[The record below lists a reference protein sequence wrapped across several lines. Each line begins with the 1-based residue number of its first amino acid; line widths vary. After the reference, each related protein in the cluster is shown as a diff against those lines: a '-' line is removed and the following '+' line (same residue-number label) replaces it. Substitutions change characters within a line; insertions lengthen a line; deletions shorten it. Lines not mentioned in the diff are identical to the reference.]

1 MHRDIHACVPSW
13 HRPTLLPS
21 LTYFLWLKQVRG
33 YSQLNAYQCS
43 QQPNFLAE
51 FSTSYVKQLK
61 WKGRDGSTVWD
72 GEPAQLT
79 DFGACWEVRSQPE
92 LIFPIASCCGC
103 FPSAAGGELQISG
116 TLARDRAGSVYC
128 TEDLTKRRGL
138 ELAARASLVR
148 SWLSFWFHVDLRSHA
163 CNQVNNT
170 PNHVSGA
177 LQLWSCC

>member
-1 MHRDIHACVPSW
+1 MAALSGI
-13 HRPTLLPS
+13 
-21 LTYFLWLKQVRG
+21 G
-33 YSQLNAYQCS
+33 N
-43 QQPNFLAE
+43 
-51 FSTSYVKQLK
+51 
-61 WKGRDGSTVWD
+61 
-72 GEPAQLT
+72 PAQLT

-128 TEDLTKRRGL
+128 TEDLTKQRSL

-163 CNQVNNT
+163 CNQVSSI
-170 PNHVSGA
+170 PNHVSGHFNLSHVVKQPMTLWLIICHLKWYIYVLPTDELSEVCY
-177 LQLWSCC
+177 LQIPSVS